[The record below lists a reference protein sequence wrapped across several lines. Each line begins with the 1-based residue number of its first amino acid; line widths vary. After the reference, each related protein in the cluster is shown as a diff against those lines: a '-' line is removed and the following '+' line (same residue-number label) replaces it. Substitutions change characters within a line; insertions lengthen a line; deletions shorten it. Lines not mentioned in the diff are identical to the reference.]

1 MSTTKEETLLIDRIK
16 KPFERFLHNEVSGGI
31 VLLACTVLALILAN
45 SGLGEAYEH
54 LWHHEFSIGFGHDNS
69 ITMGLAH
76 WVNDFLMVIF
86 FYVVGLEIKR
96 EMLVGELKSPK
107 QAALPILAALGGM
120 VVPAFIFFLLNK
132 GQDSIAGW
140 GIPMATDIAFAL
152 GIITLMGKRAPLP
165 LKIFLTALAIVD
177 DLGAVLVIAIFYTSN
192 LQLGALAI
200 AGVILAILI
209 VFNRIGVRNTI
220 PYLIGGLLMW
230 YFFLQS
236 GVHTTIAGVLVAMAT
251 PSRTRIDAKS
261 FIKRIEYHKDK
272 FRTWMNPDESIM
284 TNQGQQEA
292 VQSIVINCKRVMS
305 PGQRNEHR
313 LHPWVTFIIL
323 PIFALANA
331 GVALKGGDFVADI
344 TSPVA
349 MGVILGLVVG
359 KPIGITLFSWI
370 AVKAKLAKLPE
381 NTTWMQLAGVA
392 CLGGI
397 GFTMSLFVDN
407 LAFPG
412 VHYLEVAKI
421 GILTASL
428 TASILGL
435 VWLSLVAKKH
445 PTA

>member
-1 MSTTKEETLLIDRIK
+1 MSTTREETMLIDRVK

-31 VLLACTVLALILAN
+31 VLLACTVVALILAN
-45 SGLGEAYEH
+45 SSLGEAYEH
-54 LWHHEFSIGFGHDNS
+54 FWHHEFTIGFGHGHN

-96 EMLVGELKSPK
+96 EMIVGELKSPK
-107 QAALPILAALGGM
+107 QAALPIMAALGGM
-120 VVPAFIFFLLNK
+120 IVPALIYFLLNK
-132 GQDSIAGW
+132 GTDSIAGW

-152 GIITLMGKRAPLP
+152 GVLTLMGKRAPLP

-177 DLGAVLVIAIFYTSN
+177 DLGAVLVIAVFYTSN

-200 AGVILAILI
+200 AGVILIALF
-209 VFNRIGVRNTI
+209 VFNRIGVRSTI

-230 YFFLQS
+230 YFFLLS
-236 GVHTTIAGVLVAMAT
+236 GVHTTIAGVLVALAT
-251 PSRTRIDAKS
+251 PSRTKINCNN
-261 FIKRIEYHKDK
+261 FVKRIEYHIDK
-272 FRTWMNPDESIM
+272 FKTWMDPNKNIM
-284 TNQGQQEA
+284 TNQRQQEA
-292 VQSIVINCKRVMS
+292 IQLIELNCKRVMS
-305 PGQRNEHR
+305 PGQRNEHK
-313 LHPWVTFIIL
+313 LHPWVTFLIL
-323 PIFALANA
+323 PVFALANA
-331 GVALKGGDFVADI
+331 GVALKGGNFAADI

-349 MGVILGLVVG
+349 MGVILGLVIG

-370 AVKAKLAKLPE
+370 AVKTKLAKLPD
-381 NTTWMQLAGVA
+381 NTTWMQLLGVA

-412 VHYLEVAKI
+412 THYLEVAKI

-428 TASILGL
+428 TASILGFVML
-435 VWLSLVAKKH
+435 TIVGKKAK
-445 PTA
+445 